1 MLLCDFS
8 VTFINFP
15 SSVAKARVPA
25 ATVNPALRAPSFSS
39 VSGQTTTTE
48 NENRLFQ
55 GGSGAMSEVNFFIKR
70 FPQTP
75 SKVLPIRLIFFFL
88 VVIEDGKPNGG
99 GKEFLND
106 MVMP

>member
-1 MLLCDFS
+1 
-8 VTFINFP
+8 VH
-15 SSVAKARVPA
+15 PA

-55 GGSGAMSEVNFFIKR
+55 GGSGAMSKVNFFIKR

-75 SKVLPIRLIFFFL
+75 SKVLPLCQNIIFL
-88 VVIEDGKPNGG
+88 VVIEDGNPNGG
-99 GKEFLND
+99 GKEFHND
-106 MVMP
+106 MVRS

>member
-1 MLLCDFS
+1 
-8 VTFINFP
+8 
-15 SSVAKARVPA
+15 
-25 ATVNPALRAPSFSS
+25 
-39 VSGQTTTTE
+39 
-48 NENRLFQ
+48 
-55 GGSGAMSEVNFFIKR
+55 MSEVNFFIKR

-75 SKVLPIRLIFFFL
+75 SKVLPICLIFFFL